1 MLLILYL
8 VTFIFFNNFASKTE
22 QVDPSAVLH
31 ALEAVGDSV
40 NHPSKNKFIGAKSVE
55 DMTIEES
62 DISGLTEFKH
72 ECHFG
77 FDDET
82 GCFKAL
88 PPAWAVWL
96 DNSQIRCGPRSK
108 YLFVFNISPF
118 LK

>member
-8 VTFIFFNNFASKTE
+8 VTFIFFNNCASKTE
-22 QVDPSAVLH
+22 QVDPSAVLY
-31 ALEAVGDSV
+31 ALEAVEDSV

-82 GCFKAL
+82 GGFKAL

-96 DNSQIRCGPRSK
+96 DNSQIRCGPRSSICLCSTFH
-108 YLFVFNISPF
+108 LFF
-118 LK
+118 K